1 MMRSTGQ
8 VRRIW
13 TAPALI
19 AAVTLGSLIGALLT
33 EEADQDA
40 IAALILF
47 LASAYAIGLG
57 LLRRKHSPERSS

>member
-1 MMRSTGQ
+1 MRSTGQ

-19 AAVTLGSLIGALLT
+19 AAVTLGSVIGALLT
-33 EEADQDA
+33 EEAEWDA

-47 LASAYAIGLG
+47 LAFAYPIGLG
-57 LLRRKHSPERSS
+57 LSRRNDSPKRSP